1 MLLKSVED
9 METIIIPITS
19 RPGIHAIAFAFK
31 EPLEAIGQEVVE
43 VAMDST
49 WKTNAA
55 GYKLYSL
62 VAELNGCAIPLA
74 FLFTTSDGTAAKGTK
89 DLMLQD
95 FLDFIVKHCPN
106 ICFTDSDKETS
117 EINA

>member
-1 MLLKSVED
+1 MIKL
-9 METIIIPITS
+9 
-19 RPGIHAIAFAFK
+19 G
-31 EPLEAIGQEVVE
+31 
-43 VAMDST
+43 
-49 WKTNAA
+49 KTNAA
-55 GYKLYSL
+55 GYELYSL

-95 FLDFIVKHCPN
+95 FLDFIVKHCPS

-117 EINA
+117 EINAFEVKIPHAKHQLCYWHAIRYIEKCLGEDKPPVFYDP

>member
-1 MLLKSVED
+1 MRLNEKDWKLDNDQVKSAEMLLKSVED

-49 WKTNAA
+49 CM
-55 GYKLYSL
+55 SL
-62 VAELNGCAIPLA
+62 NCYVQC
-74 FLFTTSDGTAAKGTK
+74 
-89 DLMLQD
+89 
-95 FLDFIVKHCPN
+95 H
-106 ICFTDSDKETS
+106 
-117 EINA
+117 